1 MKFTLSKGIELLSS
15 TPSEFDHSVGY
26 HDIKPFNKL
35 NDNIILMHRYPKNTI
50 GPKSNL
56 PIDICLWDH
65 KNNIFNKISET
76 TAWSWEQGSRLQ
88 WLDNENIIFNY
99 MLDGKLQSCKV
110 NIKNPNDKNYYN
122 PIYSVKNS
130 KFLSL
135 NYNRI
140 WKFWKNYGYFINNQE
155 KFEICP
161 DDDGIFLN
169 DFKGNKKLILSI
181 KDAVNLCGLQHIKK
195 TFFLVHPTFNPNG
208 DKMVSILRFIND
220 NGNLIS
226 FFIWTNLLDFRSE
239 ILVRER
245 VSHFEWIDNN
255 KIVIWCRMNKKNFE
269 KLRFNYFTE
278 KYFISNLKKIINF
291 LKPSLRQKL
300 ISTHYYVIDL
310 ENKFKNQILDKENL
324 IEDGHPQISTNCKF
338 LITDTYANVDGY
350 QKLLLYEFKKNKTYK
365 LGKFKVDNE
374 ITNNGFKYDLHPRWN
389 YNDNLVSI
397 DSSHEGSRQSYI
409 LNIEKFLKKII

>member
-15 TPSEFDHSVGY
+15 TTGEYDHSVGY

-56 PIDICLWDH
+56 PIEIGLWDH

-88 WLDNENIIFNY
+88 WLDKENIIFNQIT
-99 MLDGKLQSCKV
+99 DGKLQSCKV
-110 NIKNPNDKNYYN
+110 NIKNPNDKKYYN
-122 PIYSVKNS
+122 PIYSIKNS

-140 WKFWKNYGYFINNQE
+140 WKYWKNYGYYINNQE

-161 DDDGIFLN
+161 DNDGIFLN
-169 DFKGNKKLILSI
+169 DFIGNKKLILSI

-226 FFIWTNLLDFRSE
+226 YFILTNLLNFKSE
-239 ILVRER
+239 ILARER

-255 KIVIWCRMNKKNFE
+255 KIVLWCRMNKKSFE

-291 LKPSLRQKL
+291 LNPSLRQKL

-324 IEDGHPQISTNCKF
+324 IQDGHPQISTNCKY
-338 LITDTYANVDGY
+338 LITDTYADAEGY

-374 ITNNGFKYDLHPRWN
+374 ITKNRFKYDLHPRWN
-389 YNDNLVSI
+389 YKDNLISI
-397 DSSHEGSRQSYI
+397 DSSHDGSRQSYI
-409 LNIEKFLKKII
+409 LNIEKFLKMIM

>member
-140 WKFWKNYGYFINNQE
+140 WKFWKNYGYFIDNQE